1 MARPAL
7 WTAIAE
13 TLRGEIAAGHY
24 APGARLPTEAQ
35 LAARF
40 AVNRHTVRRALAALG
55 AEGLVHSRRGAGAFV
70 AGPPPADYPIGHRV
84 RFHRNLLAA
93 GRTPDRRLLHRATR
107 RSDAAEA
114 EALELAEGAPVHVC
128 EGVSLADGVP
138 VSLFRS
144 VFPAEALPGLLDAL
158 AEQSSITRALATCG
172 VDDHV
177 RVATRLDAV
186 AADAAQAALLQTT
199 PGAPLLR
206 SVSVNADAAG
216 RPVEHG
222 RTHFVGD
229 RVTLTL
235 SAGRTATDPGAAA
248 AQRHIN
254 FDVSN
259 PLKTR

>member
-13 TLRGEIAAGHY
+13 TLRAEIAAGHY
-24 APGARLPTEAQ
+24 APGARLPTEAG

-40 AVNRHTVRRALAALG
+40 GVNRHTVRRALAALG

-70 AGPPPADYPIGHRV
+70 AAPPPAEYPLGRRV

-107 RSDAAEA
+107 QADAAEA
-114 EALELAEGAPVHVC
+114 EALDLAPGAPVHVC

-144 VFPAEALPGLLDAL
+144 VFPAEALPGLPDAL
-158 AEQSSITRALATCG
+158 AEHASITRALAACG
-172 VDDHV
+172 VEDHV

-186 AADAAQAALLQTT
+186 AADAAQAALLQVA

-206 SVSVNADAAG
+206 SVSLNVDAAG

-222 RTHFVGD
+222 RTHFVGE

-235 SAGRTATDPGAAA
+235 AAEDTGPD
-248 AQRHIN
+248 R
-254 FDVSN
+254 
-259 PLKTR
+259 P

>member
-13 TLRGEIAAGHY
+13 TLRAEIAAGHY
-24 APGARLPTEAQ
+24 ALGARLPTEAQ

-70 AGPPPADYPIGHRV
+70 AAPPPAEYPLGRRV

-93 GRTPDRRLLHRATR
+93 GRSPDRRLLHRATR
-107 RSDAAEA
+107 RADAAEA
-114 EALELAEGAPVHVC
+114 EALGLAAGALVHVC

-144 VFPAEALPGLLDAL
+144 VFPAEALPGMLDAL
-158 AEQSSITRALATCG
+158 GDHLSITRALAACG

-177 RVATRLDAV
+177 RISTRLDAV
-186 AADAAQAALLQTT
+186 AADAAQAALLQVA
-199 PGAPLLR
+199 PGAALLR
-206 SVSVNADAAG
+206 TVSLNADAAG
-216 RPVEHG
+216 RPVEYG
-222 RTHFVGD
+222 RTHFVGE

-235 SAGRTATDPGAAA
+235 AAGDATAGDETP
-248 AQRHIN
+248 
-254 FDVSN
+254 
-259 PLKTR
+259 